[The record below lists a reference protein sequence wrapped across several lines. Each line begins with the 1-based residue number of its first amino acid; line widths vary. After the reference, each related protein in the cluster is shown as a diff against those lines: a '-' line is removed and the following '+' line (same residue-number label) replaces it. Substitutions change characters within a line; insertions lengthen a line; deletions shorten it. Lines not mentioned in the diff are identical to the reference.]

1 MLGDVNLPILGR
13 KFLPPALPR
22 HHVPR
27 PALLDRL
34 ARGRDLGCRV
44 TVLRAAPGSGKSALL
59 AAYAA
64 RAADA
69 ACWYTMDAG
78 DEDPVLFLK
87 HLLACLE
94 RGLPGLAPS
103 ARLPVDARGPGTLV
117 AAMAM
122 LCDDLAM
129 QADRSVL
136 LVLDQVEQVREA
148 PDTLRLLDALL
159 RNFPENGQLVLSG
172 RVIPVGFAREQLMGQ
187 AVLLADRDLAMPA
200 PVIEALL
207 QATGHPA
214 DADRASAIE
223 EATGGWAAGVAW
235 LAATASRSLPTL
247 DGAEG
252 GVLDAYLEEEVLGQL
267 APEEREV
274 LTRAAVLPRWLPE
287 RVEALLGPAGHAILA
302 KAASLLPPGSL
313 ASDQGEGSPLFR
325 EFLLRRLNRT
335 VPVVAQQALWRSVA
349 DGWRHE
355 PELALDARLRA
366 GATQEA
372 LSVLL
377 DHLGSWLAEGRFVHV
392 GHALDRFP
400 ARVEAELAGL
410 AYARGALARE
420 LGDLVVACN
429 ALEQAR
435 GLHGTDTDT
444 LGQRI
449 AAALSAAYGA
459 RGMRERQVTHGTIAM
474 DATEPATR
482 AMARN
487 ALGLAALQDNAV
499 DEALT
504 HFRIASEAF
513 HLAGH
518 AAGEVRILHN
528 RGLAH
533 ARAGDLERAITAYGD
548 AVCLAEAAA
557 LVPFAVTWNNL
568 ALCLLHLGRRVEAWQ
583 ALERGLAVAGQQGAP
598 RERMLLLRTLGQLHL
613 ATGDHLQ
620 AREAFAG
627 SMTLATGLG
636 DAAALAT
643 GHFGLAEVAIA
654 EGRVPAARG
663 ALAQGLERA
672 QATLADPGMADAA
685 LLAARLALAEA
696 DPDQATDL
704 LATLL
709 ARLEAQPNDLQRFFA
724 LGLLV
729 RARALA
735 GDATGAEKAATD
747 ARALGVRHGYPI
759 PDEAVPAGP
768 EPPPTFELLGF
779 GAFEVRIDGVPL
791 EDREWRSGNAKLVLA
806 LLLLNPQGA
815 TKERLIDLLYPGTD
829 PARSALAMVINR
841 LRQAL
846 EPAAPKGA
854 QSRFIHFHEGRYLFA
869 KGLRSRVDVLDLRA
883 RVAQAR
889 QHPGGEAVRLQAL
902 EQAVAIYRGPFME
915 DFPDHAWCRL
925 ERENLRRLVASAYE
939 ELFVAAGQEDDW
951 SRLERLADAA
961 IKADGT
967 AQAAV
972 RAKLVALTMQE
983 RAGDAL
989 RYAEAAARVLA
1000 TDHGL
1005 EPDDETTD
1013 LVASIAEGRFTVRSA
1028 REALALP
1035 G

>member
-1 MLGDVNLPILGR
+1 MSLPITGR

-34 ARGRDLGCRV
+34 ARGRDPGCRV

-59 AAYAA
+59 AAFAA
-64 RAADA
+64 RGTDA
-69 ACWYTMDAG
+69 ACWYAMDAG
-78 DEDPVLFLK
+78 DEDPTVFMT
-87 HLLACLE
+87 HFVACLE
-94 RGLPGLAPS
+94 RGVPGLVPS
-103 ARLPVDARGPGTLV
+103 ARLPVDARGSGALV
-117 AAMAM
+117 AAVAM

-129 QADRSVL
+129 QGDRSVL
-136 LVLDQVEQVREA
+136 LILDQVEQVREA
-148 PDTLRLLDALL
+148 PETLRLLETLL
-159 RNFPENGQLVLSG
+159 RHFPENGQLVLSG
-172 RVIPVGFAREQLMGQ
+172 RVIPVGFAREQMMGQ
-187 AVLLADRDLAMPA
+187 ALLLADRDLAMPA

-207 QATGHPA
+207 VATGQPS
-214 DADRASAIE
+214 DAERASAIE
-223 EATGGWAAGVAW
+223 DATGGWAAGVAW
-235 LAATASRSLPTL
+235 LAATASASLPTL
-247 DGAEG
+247 DAADVGA
-252 GVLDAYLEEEVLGQL
+252 LDAYLEEEVLGQL
-267 APEEREV
+267 RPEEREV
-274 LTRAAVLPRWLPE
+274 LTRAAVLPRLLPE
-287 RVEALLGPAGHAILA
+287 WVEILLGPDGPQILA
-302 KAASLLPPGSL
+302 RAARLLPLGSL
-313 ASDQGEGSPLFR
+313 VSDQGEGATLFR

-335 VPVVAQQALWRSVA
+335 VPAVAQQALWRAVA
-349 DGWRHE
+349 DGWKHE
-355 PELALDARLRA
+355 PELALDALLRA

-372 LSVLL
+372 LSLLL
-377 DHLGSWLAEGRFVHV
+377 DHLGAWLAEGRFLHV
-392 GHALDRFP
+392 GHVLDRFP
-400 ARVEAELAGL
+400 AQAASEWAGL

-420 LGDLVVACN
+420 LGDLVAACA

-435 GLHGTDTDT
+435 VLHGTDVDT

-459 RGMRERQVTHGTIAM
+459 RGMRAPQVTHGRIAM

-482 AMARN
+482 ALARN

-499 DEALT
+499 DEALL

-548 AVCLAEAAA
+548 AVRCAEAAA
-557 LVPFAVTWNNL
+557 LVPFAVTWNNM
-568 ALCLLHLGRRVEAWQ
+568 ALCLLHLGRREEAWQ
-583 ALERGLAVAGQQGAP
+583 ALERGLALAGQQGAP
-598 RERMLLLRTLGQLHL
+598 RERMLLLRTLGQLQL
-613 ATGDHLQ
+613 AAGDLRQ
-620 AREAFAG
+620 ARESFEG

-643 GHFGLAEVAIA
+643 GHFGLAEVALA

-672 QATLADPGMADAA
+672 QATLLDPSMADAA
-685 LLAARLALAEA
+685 LLAARMALAEA
-696 DPDQATDL
+696 DAGQATEL
-704 LATLL
+704 LTALL
-709 ARLEAQPNDLQRFFA
+709 ARLEVQPNDLQRFLA
-724 LGLLV
+724 LNLLV
-729 RARALA
+729 RACTMA
-735 GDATGAEKAATD
+735 GDATGAATAASE
-747 ARALGVRHGYPI
+747 ARALGVLHGYPMA
-759 PDEAVPAGP
+759 DEAVPPGP

-815 TKERLIDLLYPGTD
+815 TKERLVDLLYPGTD
-829 PARSALAMVINR
+829 PARSSLAMVISR

-846 EPAAPKGA
+846 EPDAPKGA
-854 QSRFIHFHEGRYLFA
+854 QSRFIHFQEGRYLFA
-869 KGLRSRVDVLDLRA
+869 RGVRSRVDVLDLRA
-883 RVAQAR
+883 LVAEAR
-889 QHPGGEAVRLQAL
+889 QHPEGEPIRLQAL
-902 EQAVAIYRGPFME
+902 EQAVAVYRGPFLE

-939 ELFVAAGQEDDW
+939 ELFVAAGQDDDW
-951 SRLERLADAA
+951 ARLEGLADAA
-961 IKADGT
+961 LKADGT
-967 AQAAV
+967 AQAAI
-972 RAKLVALTMQE
+972 RAKLVALAMQE

-989 RYAEAAARVLA
+989 RYAEAAARVLE

-1005 EPDDETTD
+1005 EADDETTD
-1013 LVASIAEGRFTVRSA
+1013 LVALIAAGRFTVRAA
-1028 REALALP
+1028 RETLALP